1 MYKLN
6 ANLRNVSD
14 PWKVVSERLQLN
26 PRRSIY
32 QIKSTRGRWLCLRL
46 VRKRNA
52 YSLVHAFS
60 IITIIGLLGEQCL
73 DVVEMEGSYSVCA
86 GSLLFWRA
94 QVRWNES
101 TSVLRKYIYAEIPT
115 KNPAIAL
122 QWALDWKE
130 TGSIYIIGAAC
141 ITISM
146 WTCWHMS
153 SKTMDVYPE
162 KNFFWGIYPMCK
174 MRFTNFS
181 GRRPTWEY
189 FGHLVTHWMKWV
201 KKIAWWIVV
210 KIMPIYGQCL
220 EISTFKIVGA
230 KTNNNNN
237 IFSVAYI

>member
-1 MYKLN
+1 M
-6 ANLRNVSD
+6 S
-14 PWKVVSERLQLN
+14 
-26 PRRSIY
+26 
-32 QIKSTRGRWLCLRL
+32 QIHEKLCLKDCSLILDDRFIKLSPPEAGGCTSASSEKGMRIESCTCVFHNNNYRL
-46 VRKRNA
+46 TRWA
-52 YSLVHAFS
+52 
-60 IITIIGLLGEQCL
+60 IIL

-130 TGSIYIIGAAC
+130 AGSIYIIGAAC